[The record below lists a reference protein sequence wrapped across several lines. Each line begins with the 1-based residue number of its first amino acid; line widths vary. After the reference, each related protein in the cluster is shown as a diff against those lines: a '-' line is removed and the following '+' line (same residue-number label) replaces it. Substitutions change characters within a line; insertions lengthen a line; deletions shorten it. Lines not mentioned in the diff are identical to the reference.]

1 VERPEWCKPSSL
13 SEALAQLAEAPED
26 SKVLAGGQS
35 LAVMLRSR
43 LLRPRRLVYLGALP
57 ELQEI
62 RESGGRLT
70 IGAMVTDRRL
80 ETDPQVGRAVPLLA
94 EAAGRIASVHIRNLG
109 TIGGN
114 LCHAL
119 IGADLPPALLA
130 LDARLQVARR
140 GGRRTVPVD
149 QFFRGV
155 METALEPDEVL
166 THIELSPAGPP
177 EWGTAY
183 EKLAVRTVDPA
194 IVGVAVAL
202 QLDERGRV
210 RQVRIGI
217 GGAGEVPVRA
227 RRLEAALLGAT
238 RAEVGEWAAVGVEEV
253 ECIDDS
259 HASAWY
265 RRRMVPVVAK
275 RAILRAW
282 DNLEGQAGEGRERY
296 GA

>member
-1 VERPEWCKPSSL
+1 MERPEWCKPSSL
-13 SEALAQLAEAPED
+13 SEALAQLAEAPDE
-26 SKVLAGGQS
+26 SKILAGGQS

-43 LLRPRRLVYLGALP
+43 LLRPRRLIYLGALQ

-62 RESGGRLT
+62 REGDGRLT

-114 LCHAL
+114 LCHTL

-140 GGRRTVPVD
+140 GGRRTIPVD

-155 METALEPDEVL
+155 METALEPEEVL
-166 THIELSPAGPP
+166 THIELAPAAPP
-177 EWGTAY
+177 QWGTAY

-217 GGAGEVPVRA
+217 GGAGEVPVRS
-227 RRLEAALLGAT
+227 RHLEAALLGAT
-238 RAEVGEWAAVGVEEV
+238 RTEVGERAVAAVEDV
-253 ECIDDS
+253 ECIDDN

-282 DNLEGQAGEGRERY
+282 DSLQAGAEEGRERY